1 MRGFHDHVASYG
13 AAKMLSFRDLMI
25 VVDTNTPTA
34 LKFTAPIVPNK
45 KILQGKTN
53 VERNL
58 KFDFKS
64 K

>member
-1 MRGFHDHVASYG
+1 
-13 AAKMLSFRDLMI
+13 MLPVRDLMI

-34 LKFTAPIVPNK
+34 LKLTAPMVPNEN
-45 KILQGKTN
+45 ILQGKTN

-64 K
+64 N